1 MREVAYGKSGL
12 MREVAYGKSGLMR
25 EVAYGKRVHHCN
37 IIVKYCF

>member
-1 MREVAYGKSGL
+1 MIGKGGF